1 MKRRDERTLQL
12 LTSDPHAPPGLRANF
27 PAMQLDAFHDA
38 FGTRPG
44 DAMYLAPAARL
55 RVW

>member
-1 MKRRDERTLQL
+1 MKRRDERSLQL
-12 LTSDPHAPPGLRANF
+12 LASDPHAPAHLRANF

-38 FGTRPG
+38 YGTRAG
-44 DAMYLAPAARL
+44 DAMYLAPAERL